1 MTTTPRPPDIET
13 LARVVEGLRAHV
25 MLTDER
31 DLGRICHLD
40 GYPSTMNCTC
50 GCAHNR
56 HVGSTPEDVRCMS
69 YVGQP
74 DCGCTWFV
82 PAPSDVA
89 KLWQAHVAMLK
100 RLDVEH
106 IASMV
111 PYLPRRL
118 RERFAARVIA
128 TMVQVP

>member
-1 MTTTPRPPDIET
+1 MTTTPPPDIET

-31 DLGRICHLD
+31 DRGRVCHVD
-40 GYPSTMNCTC
+40 GYPSTMDCTC

-56 HVGSTPEDVRCMS
+56 HVGATPEDTRCMG
-69 YVGQP
+69 YVGMP
-74 DCGCTWFV
+74 ECTCTRFV
-82 PAPSDVA
+82 PAAADVA
-89 KLWQAHVAMLK
+89 ELWQAHVAMLK

-106 IASMV
+106 VASMV